1 MLAGDEHAAEK
12 RFTTQRRADR
22 MRTAILSLALLLG
35 MASAGRAQ
43 ETCIDQIKFPAVG
56 RWAEYQALYNKKDP
70 YTIRYAVVGG
80 ERRAGKDLKWLEL
93 RMKGEQKDRNI
104 VYQMLVP
111 GSAAELGNVQ
121 EIVMKSG
128 DKPAM
133 KMDGM
138 MLNMIRGQ
146 MEKQSFLSDV
156 CRDVTLVGPESV
168 TVPAGKFQTRH
179 FRSDKY
185 TSDSWLTVDIPF
197 AMVKSVGKNYEL
209 ALLSYGRG
217 AKSSITEVPRGM
229 GGRRKR

>member
-1 MLAGDEHAAEK
+1 
-12 RFTTQRRADR
+12 
-22 MRTAILSLALLLG
+22 MRTPILSLALLLG
-35 MASAGRAQ
+35 VASAGRAQ
-43 ETCIDQIKFPAVG
+43 ESCIEQIKFPAVG
-56 RWAEYQALYNKKDP
+56 RWAEYQALYNQKDP
-70 YTIRYAVVGG
+70 YTIRYAVVGR
-80 ERRAGKDLKWLEL
+80 ERREGKDLKLLEL
-93 RMKGEQKDRNI
+93 RMKSEKKDGNI

-138 MLNMIRGQ
+138 MLSMIRGQ

-156 CRDVTLVGPESV
+156 CKDVTLVGPESV

-185 TSDSWLTVDIPF
+185 SSDSWLTSNIPF
-197 AMVKSVGKNYEL
+197 AMVKSVGKNYEM
-209 ALLSYGRG
+209 ALVSYGAG
-217 AKSSITEVPRGM
+217 AKSSITEVPQSM
-229 GGRRKR
+229 GGRKK

>member
-1 MLAGDEHAAEK
+1 
-12 RFTTQRRADR
+12 
-22 MRTAILSLALLLG
+22 MRTLITTLALLLG
-35 MASAGRAQ
+35 VASAGRAQ
-43 ETCIDQIKFPAVG
+43 DSCIEQVKFPAVG
-56 RWAEYQALYNKKDP
+56 RWAEYQALYNQKDP

-80 ERRAGKDLKWLEL
+80 ERRGGKDLKWLEL
-93 RMKGEQKDRNI
+93 RMKGEKKDGNI

-156 CRDVTLVGPESV
+156 CKDVTLVGPESV
-168 TVPAGKFQTRH
+168 TVPAGTFQTRH

-185 TSDSWLTVDIPF
+185 TSDSWLSSDIPF
-197 AMVKSVGKNYEL
+197 AMVKSVGKNYEMEL
-209 ALLSYGRG
+209 RSHGAG
-217 AKSSITEVPRGM
+217 AKSSITEKPQSMAGP
-229 GGRRKR
+229 KR